1 MDARAHELAAETGAG
16 IWRDPSRSPGE
27 RVADLLGRM
36 TIEEKLAQL
45 ASIWMGARTD
55 GDGVAPM
62 QDEFSEDLPG
72 EDMLIRA
79 GMGQLTRVF
88 GTRPVPPAAAARA
101 LAQLQARIAA
111 ASRFGIPAIA
121 HEECLTGFSAWT
133 ATAFPVPLAWGAS
146 FDPALVSEMAAA
158 IGRSMRSV
166 GVHQGLAPV
175 LDVGRD
181 PRWGR
186 TEETIGE
193 DPYLVGSVGAGYVR
207 GLQSAGVHATLKHF
221 AGYSASRA
229 GRNMAP
235 VSIGPREFGDVILPP
250 FEMAIRA
257 GARAVMPSYTDVD
270 GVPVS
275 GDARLLTR
283 LLRDELGFDGVVV
296 SDYNAV
302 SFLETQHGVAA
313 GRAEA
318 AALALEA
325 GVDVELPSV
334 RCYGQPLADAVRDGR
349 VPEDLVDRAAA
360 RVLRQKCELGL
371 LDPGW
376 SHRPPVAGADG
387 RQVAGGACSADGA
400 AEAGG
405 PARPAVVPG
414 ELADQ
419 AQDARI
425 DLDPPAHR
433 VLARRLAEESVI
445 LLANGA
451 AALPLGPGASVAVI
465 GPLADDP
472 LAFFGCYTMPRH
484 LGPSYPEAA
493 TGLAV
498 TPVLGALRAEL
509 PAARISYERGCD
521 VRSADR
527 SGIAAAVG
535 AARAADVAVAVL
547 GDESGLFGR
556 GTSGEGCDVADLR
569 LPGVQ
574 DELLRA
580 LAETGTPVVLVLI
593 TGRPYALSH
602 VIGRLAAAMQSFFPG
617 VEGGAAIAG
626 VLSGRVVPGGRLP
639 VEMPRSPGGQPSSYL
654 RSRLAGPHSGSSVDP
669 SPLFAFGHGLSYTTF
684 AYTDLAIRAVPAP
697 GHPPAEAAGAAGESH
712 AGATRPTVPADGAVE
727 IACTVRNTGAR
738 AGAEVVQLYLSSPVA
753 QVVRPARWLAG
764 FARVPLEAGE
774 ARRVA
779 FRLHA
784 DRTAF
789 HGRSGDRIVAP
800 GEFRVG
806 IGGSS
811 DNLVLAGAFTLRGPE
826 RAAGPGRV
834 LDTPVTV
841 SGPPGQ

>member
-1 MDARAHELAAETGAG
+1 
-16 IWRDPSRSPGE
+16 
-27 RVADLLGRM
+27 
-36 TIEEKLAQL
+36 
-45 ASIWMGARTD
+45 
-55 GDGVAPM
+55 M
-62 QDEFSEDLPG
+62 QDEFSEDLPD
-72 EDMLIRA
+72 EAELIRA
-79 GMGQLTRVF
+79 GLGQLTRVF
-88 GTRPVPPAAAARA
+88 GTRPVPPAVAARA
-101 LAQLQARIAA
+101 LAQLQARIVA

-133 ATAFPVPLAWGAS
+133 ATAFPTPLAWGAS
-146 FDPALVSEMAAA
+146 FDPALVAEMGAA
-158 IGRSMRSV
+158 IGRSMWSV

-175 LDVGRD
+175 LDVTRD

-193 DPYLVGSVGAGYVR
+193 DPYLAGSVGTGYVH

-235 VSIGPREFGDVILPP
+235 VSIGPREFGDVLLPP

-257 GARAVMPSYTDVD
+257 GARAVMPSYTDID
-270 GVPVS
+270 GVPAS

-283 LLRDELGFDGVVV
+283 ILRDELGFDGVVV
-296 SDYNAV
+296 SDYYAV
-302 SFLETQHGVAA
+302 SFLELQHGVAA
-313 GRAEA
+313 DRAEA

-334 RCYGQPLADAVRDGR
+334 RCYGQPLTDAVRDGR

-376 SHRPPVAGADG
+376 SPGPLAVDADG
-387 RQVAGGACSADGA
+387 G
-400 AEAGG
+400 
-405 PARPAVVPG
+405 
-414 ELADQ
+414 Q
-419 AQDARI
+419 AQTGRI

-433 VLARRLAEESVI
+433 VLARRLAEESII

-451 AALPLGPGASVAVI
+451 AALPLGPTASVAVV

-472 LAFFGCYTMPRH
+472 LAFFGCYTMARH
-484 LGPSYPEAA
+484 LGPRYPEAA
-493 TGLAV
+493 TGLTV

-509 PAARISYERGCD
+509 PAARISHERGCG

-527 SGIAAAVG
+527 SGIAAAVQT
-535 AARAADVAVAVL
+535 ARAADVVVAVL

-574 DELLRA
+574 DELLQA
-580 LAETGTPVVLVLI
+580 LAETGTPVVLVLV
-593 TGRPYALSH
+593 TGRPYALGQ
-602 VIGRLAAAMQSFFPG
+602 VIGRLAGVVQSFFPG

-626 VLSGRVVPGGRLP
+626 VLSGRVVPSGRLP

-654 RSRLAGPHSGSSVDP
+654 RSRLADPHSGSSVDP

-684 AYTDLAIRAVPAP
+684 EYTDLAVRAVTGP
-697 GHPPAEAAGAAGESH
+697 GQAAGTARADDAATG
-712 AGATRPTVPADGAVE
+712 PTASTDGAVE
-727 IACTVRNTGAR
+727 IACTVRNTGTR
-738 AGAEVVQLYLSSPVA
+738 AGPEVVQLYLSSPVA
-753 QVVRPARWLAG
+753 QVVRPACWLAG
-764 FARVPLEAGE
+764 FARVPLEAGA
-774 ARRVA
+774 ARRIT

-789 HGRSGDRIVAP
+789 HGRSGGRVVAP

-811 DNLVLAGAFTLRGPE
+811 DNLVLAGTFTLRGPE

-841 SGPPGQ
+841 SGPLGQ

>member
-1 MDARAHELAAETGAG
+1 MDARAQELATEIGAE
-16 IWRDPSRSPGE
+16 IWRDPSRSPDE

-45 ASIWMGARTD
+45 TSIWMGARAD
-55 GDGVAPM
+55 SEGVAPM
-62 QDEFSEDLPG
+62 QDEFSEDLPD
-72 EDMLIRA
+72 ETRLIRA
-79 GMGQLTRVF
+79 GLGQLTRVF

-101 LAQLQARIAA
+101 LAQLQARIVA

-121 HEECLTGFSAWT
+121 HEECLTGFSTWT
-133 ATAFPVPLAWGAS
+133 ATAFPTPLAWGAS

-158 IGRSMRSV
+158 IGRSMWSV

-270 GVPVS
+270 GVPAS
-275 GDARLLTR
+275 GDARLLTSI
-283 LLRDELGFDGVVV
+283 LRDELGFDGVVV
-296 SDYNAV
+296 SDYYAV
-302 SFLETQHGVAA
+302 SFLEIQHGVAA

-334 RCYGQPLADAVRDGR
+334 RCYGQPLADAVQEGR
-349 VPEDLVDRAAA
+349 VAEDLVDRAAA

-376 SHRPPVAGADG
+376 SPGPLAAD
-387 RQVAGGACSADGA
+387 
-400 AEAGG
+400 
-405 PARPAVVPG
+405 
-414 ELADQ
+414 ADQ
-419 AQDARI
+419 AQAARI

-451 AALPLGPGASVAVI
+451 ALPLGPSASVAVI

-527 SGIAAAVG
+527 SGIAAAVR
-535 AARAADVAVAVL
+535 AARAADVVVAVL

-569 LPGVQ
+569 LPSVQ
-574 DELLRA
+574 DELLQA

-593 TGRPYALSH
+593 TGRPYALGH
-602 VIGRLAAAMQSFFPG
+602 VIGRLAAAVQSFFPG
-617 VEGGAAIAG
+617 VEGGSAIAG
-626 VLSGRVVPGGRLP
+626 VLSGQVAPSGRLP

-684 AYTDLAIRAVPAP
+684 EYTDLAIRAVTAP
-697 GHPPAEAAGAAGESH
+697 GQPSAEAAGTAGDNR
-712 AGATRPTVPADGAVE
+712 AGATAPTAPTDGAVE
-727 IACTVRNTGAR
+727 IACTVRNTGTR
-738 AGAEVVQLYLSSPVA
+738 AGTEVVQLYLSNPVA
-753 QVVRPARWLAG
+753 QVVRPAHWLAG
-764 FARVPLEAGE
+764 FARVPLQEGE
-774 ARRVA
+774 ARRIT

-789 HGRSGDRIVAP
+789 HGKSGDRIVAP
-800 GEFRVG
+800 GGFRAG

-811 DNLVLAGAFTLRGPE
+811 DNLALTGAFTLRGPE
-826 RAAGPGRV
+826 RSAGPGRV

-841 SGPPGQ
+841 SGPLGQ